1 MNNYFDRCLLTNLPL
16 DTGVQIGINNVEY
29 YHMAV
34 GWVIIG
40 RLMARIILNE
50 KDAEPGKTYPDLAG
64 IMRNLSQDEER
75 PIITND
81 FRKDGYKKYV
91 VPQGFDGRANHLLNY
106 INKTGGIDR
115 TPQQFNSKYDFPI
128 SFARDANDF
137 CRMFEQLK
145 IRGHITYDSFEPS
158 SNETVFEEVIIS
170 DEGIAKLQEELPKIP
185 MISLVNQKIT
195 TGDIEVDLKIETAKE
210 LFFSIPLN
218 LEKMRSAC
226 ETLTHILEPLKKDLF
241 NYFDS
246 KDVNAFFQIVN
257 DFDIRHNKISTKV
270 LEHPE
275 QLEWVFYTLLNSIN
289 MYVKLK
295 TKKE

>member
-1 MNNYFDRCLLTNLPL
+1 MPL

-115 TPQQFNSKYDFPI
+115 TLSNSIQSTIFQLASQEMQMI
-128 SFARDANDF
+128 SAA
-137 CRMFEQLK
+137 C
-145 IRGHITYDSFEPS
+145 S
-158 SNETVFEEVIIS
+158 SN
-170 DEGIAKLQEELPKIP
+170 
-185 MISLVNQKIT
+185 
-195 TGDIEVDLKIETAKE
+195 
-210 LFFSIPLN
+210 
-218 LEKMRSAC
+218 
-226 ETLTHILEPLKKDLF
+226 
-241 NYFDS
+241 
-246 KDVNAFFQIVN
+246 
-257 DFDIRHNKISTKV
+257 
-270 LEHPE
+270 
-275 QLEWVFYTLLNSIN
+275 
-289 MYVKLK
+289 
-295 TKKE
+295 